1 MVALSLLSLLT
12 IMTACS
18 SSPQIDQDFPPGDP
32 VLGDN
37 PVLGSEG
44 PGEIPEVDGTN
55 YTLLIILAACLIAA
69 GGLLVMVERWERGR
83 SQTE

>member
-1 MVALSLLSLLT
+1 MVALSLLSLVV
-12 IMTACS
+12 IASACS
-18 SSPQIDQDFPPGDP
+18 SSPQIDDEFPPGDP

-44 PGEIPEVDGTN
+44 PGEIPEIDQTN
-55 YTLLIILAACLIAA
+55 YGLLIILAVCLIAA
-69 GGLLVMVERWERGR
+69 GGLLVTVERWERRR